1 MGRSNFVSGGEWSTA
16 AIKLAAARRPLSLR
30 EVVDSI
36 AVHTGTLLEIVNYN
50 VEVGLLLFVLFY
62 VS

>member
-1 MGRSNFVSGGEWSTA
+1 LGRGNFVSGGEWSA
-16 AIKLAAARRPLSLR
+16 ATIKLAAARRPLSLR

-36 AVHTGTLLEIVNYN
+36 AVHTGTLLEIVSYN
-50 VEVGLLLFVLFY
+50 VEVGLLLFVLFC